1 MFYHPMDVY
10 MQKNS
15 ITGCSAVPLRFKIC
29 PKKRLNMNI
38 MPMLP
43 RKSVIYLINRRTD
56 MAFDGAFLH
65 KTVSELKEACDSHI
79 DKIYQPSKDEL
90 VFLLRKKDFCKR
102 LLISVKQGSA
112 RIQFTENK
120 YENPRCSACL
130 CGNIFRPLN

>member
-1 MFYHPMDVY
+1 
-10 MQKNS
+10 
-15 ITGCSAVPLRFKIC
+15 
-29 PKKRLNMNI
+29 MNI

-90 VFLLRKKDFCKR
+90 VFLLRKKDFCK
-102 LLISVKQGSA
+102 IPPV
-112 RIQFTENK
+112 RINIIDILKFTIVI
-120 YENPRCSACL
+120 Y
-130 CGNIFRPLN
+130 GNT